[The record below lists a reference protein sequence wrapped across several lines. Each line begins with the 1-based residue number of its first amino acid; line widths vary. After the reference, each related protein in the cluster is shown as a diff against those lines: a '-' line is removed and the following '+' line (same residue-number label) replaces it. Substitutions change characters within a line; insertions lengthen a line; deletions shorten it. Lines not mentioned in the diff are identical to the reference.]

1 MIPSEIYVVRSKC
14 GRDRKRLYLA
24 LGAADKPYPA
34 VYIANGALH
43 PIEHPKVKNIAH
55 LAWIAPL
62 SDSEKDALAL
72 FMSNKTVLEI
82 LTNYEQNGELA
93 KKSAKGE
100 NPA

>member
-1 MIPSEIYVVRSKC
+1 MIPPEIYVVRSKC

-34 VYIANGALH
+34 VYIANGAH

-62 SDSEKDALAL
+62 SDSEKDVFLL
-72 FMSNKTVLEI
+72 SMTNKTVLEI
-82 LTNYEQNGELA
+82 LANYEQNGEFA